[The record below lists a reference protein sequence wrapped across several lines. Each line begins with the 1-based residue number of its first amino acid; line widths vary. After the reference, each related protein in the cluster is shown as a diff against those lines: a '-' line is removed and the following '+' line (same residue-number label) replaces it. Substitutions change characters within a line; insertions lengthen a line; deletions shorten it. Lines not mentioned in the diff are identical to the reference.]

1 MVSFAMNARHRKTLT
16 LIYERPERSD
26 IAWRDI
32 EALFVALGA
41 EVSQGSG
48 SRVRVALDGV
58 RAVFHRPHPERV
70 TDKGAIK
77 SVRRFLI
84 QAGVEDDGIQGLYRQ
99 G

>member
-1 MVSFAMNARHRKTLT
+1 MNARHRKTLA